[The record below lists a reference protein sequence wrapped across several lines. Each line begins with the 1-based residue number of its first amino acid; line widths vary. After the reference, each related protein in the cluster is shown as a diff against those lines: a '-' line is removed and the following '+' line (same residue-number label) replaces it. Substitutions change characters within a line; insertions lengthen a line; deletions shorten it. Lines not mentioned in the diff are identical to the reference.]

1 MHEASKSTKG
11 EGIASLH
18 VLNIVRIVHSV
29 HALVQE
35 ALNSAKR
42 EASAAFGDDRVLL
55 ERFIPRPRHIE
66 VQVMAD
72 CHGRALYLFERDCS
86 VQRRHQKVRTC
97 FGIGF
102 VINVERHVIGDF
114 CCDLAQVMADCH
126 DRALYLFER
135 DCSVQRED

>member
-1 MHEASKSTKG
+1 MSHS
-11 EGIASLH
+11 H
-18 VLNIVRIVHSV
+18 VAHVVRIVHTV
-29 HALVQE
+29 HVMMQE

-86 VQRRHQKVRTC
+86 VQRRHQKVCTC
-97 FGIGF
+97 FSIRL
-102 VINVERHVIGDF
+102 VIDAERPVT
-114 CCDLAQVMADCH
+114 
-126 DRALYLFER
+126 
-135 DCSVQRED
+135 EDIS